1 MPTHTLSF
9 HACAFGMLDSQIL
22 ATLPFADAARSPS
35 LYRALFIPY
44 VSEHKV
50 WYGSYYLLRRVRGCD
65 QADKC
70 GDITLGENT
79 WKVHPVRA

>member
-1 MPTHTLSF
+1 MP
-9 HACAFGMLDSQIL
+9 AFQVM

-44 VSEHKV
+44 VSEHRV
-50 WYGSYYLLRRVRGCD
+50 WYGSYYLLRRLRDCD

-70 GDITLGENT
+70 SHVTLGENS